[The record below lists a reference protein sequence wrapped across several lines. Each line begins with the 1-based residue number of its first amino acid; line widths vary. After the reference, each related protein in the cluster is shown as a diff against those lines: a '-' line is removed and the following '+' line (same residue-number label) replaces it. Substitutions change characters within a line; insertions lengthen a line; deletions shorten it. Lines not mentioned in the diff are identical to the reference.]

1 MLGAGRRTE
10 SLPALFCLGA
20 RDGEAR
26 ARAPPFPPLP
36 AAPAAPRPLAP
47 APFLCRGRRAQPAA
61 ARRGPRAPPP
71 FPALPSPSSPPD
83 TMTGPEQCISRVSLA
98 AAAPAPGEAAGGGS
112 CGERSRE
119 PGLTERAGGQDGRTP
134 GRRPGHSCKCGPKR
148 GRAASGSGD
157 DERPRAGDAAG
168 AGCPASPGVGLRGS
182 RAEQELGPRGGGRG
196 RQAPG
201 KARSRVELL
210 AGPSQSRV
218 PRSRALSHRDNKSS
232 GLQRPSARGRR
243 QRSR

>member
-1 MLGAGRRTE
+1 MEPGRRTE
-10 SLPALFCLGA
+10 SLPALFSLAA

-26 ARAPPFPPLP
+26 ASAPPFPPLP

-47 APFLCRGRRAQPAA
+47 APSLWRGRQAQPAA

-71 FPALPSPSSPPD
+71 FLALPSPSSPPD
-83 TMTGPEQCISRVSLA
+83 TMTGPEQRISRVSLA

-112 CGERSRE
+112 CGARSRE
-119 PGLTERAGGQDGRTP
+119 PGAGADRESRRAGRKDGRTP

-196 RQAPG
+196 RRAPG

-210 AGPSQSRV
+210 AGP
-218 PRSRALSHRDNKSS
+218 A
-232 GLQRPSARGRR
+232 
-243 QRSR
+243 